1 MRTKKTT
8 TTRTRTTKT
17 VIINRRGSGSMTA
30 CLAIL
35 AFATMAR
42 PQAAD
47 QPQATNQPQT
57 TEKQTAEKKDKRK
70 GEKPYALIFGTAY
83 GPDDR
88 PLYGVK
94 ITIRPPTKKHPSWE
108 LMSDHR
114 GEFAQRVPPGPSDYL
129 VHGEAQFAP
138 AGPDGKPQ
146 MSKTKRLKGE
156 TKVHVEN
163 EERLDISV
171 HLTE

>member
-1 MRTKKTT
+1 
-8 TTRTRTTKT
+8 
-17 VIINRRGSGSMTA
+17 MTA

-35 AFATMAR
+35 AFAAMAW
-42 PQAAD
+42 PQTAD
-47 QPQATNQPQT
+47 QPQGANQPQT
-57 TEKQTAEKKDKRK
+57 TEKQTAEKKNKRK
-70 GEKPYALIFGTAY
+70 AEKPYALIFGTAY

-94 ITIRPPTKKHPSWE
+94 ITIRPKTKKHPTWD

-129 VHGEAQFAP
+129 VRGEAEYAP
-138 AGPDGKPQ
+138 LGNDGKPQ
-146 MSKTKRLKGE
+146 LSKKKRLKGE
-156 TKVHVEN
+156 TKVHVES
-163 EERLDISV
+163 EERLDISL

>member
-1 MRTKKTT
+1 MTKTT
-8 TTRTRTTKT
+8 MMTMKKRT
-17 VIINRRGSGSMTA
+17 VITKRSWRSMAA
-30 CLAIL
+30 CVAVMALAAL
-35 AFATMAR
+35 AQ
-42 PQAAD
+42 PQAAEQQPATD
-47 QPQATNQPQT
+47 QQQT
-57 TEKQTAEKKDKRK
+57 PEKKNRQK

-94 ITIRPPTKKHPSWE
+94 ITIRPQTKKRPNWE

-129 VHGEAQFAP
+129 IHGEAKFAP
-138 AGPDGKPQ
+138 TGPDGKPQ
-146 MSKTKRLKGE
+146 LSKTKILKGN

>member
-1 MRTKKTT
+1 VITK
-8 TTRTRTTKT
+8 
-17 VIINRRGSGSMTA
+17 RRGSGSVTA

-35 AFATMAR
+35 AFAAMAR

-47 QPQATNQPQT
+47 QAQGTNQPQT

-70 GEKPYALIFGTAY
+70 AEKPYALIFGTAY

-94 ITIRPPTKKHPSWE
+94 ITIHSQAKKHPSWE

-114 GEFAQRVPPGPSDYL
+114 GEFAQRVPPGPADYL
-129 VHGEAQFAP
+129 IHGEAEYATL
-138 AGPDGKPQ
+138 GDDGKPQ
-146 MSKTKRLKGE
+146 LSKKKRLKGDA
-156 TKVHVEN
+156 KAHVES

>member
-17 VIINRRGSGSMTA
+17 VIIKRRGSGSLTA

-35 AFATMAR
+35 AFAAMAR

-57 TEKQTAEKKDKRK
+57 TEKPTAEKKRK

-94 ITIRPPTKKHPSWE
+94 ITIRPQAKKHPSWD

-114 GEFAQRVPPGPSDYL
+114 GEFAQRVPPGPGDYL
-129 VHGEAQFAP
+129 VHGEAEYAP
-138 AGPDGKPQ
+138 LGDDGKVQ
-146 MSKTKRLKGE
+146 LSKKKRLKGDA
-156 TKVHVEN
+156 KVHVES
-163 EERLDISV
+163 EERLDISL

>member
-1 MRTKKTT
+1 MITK
-8 TTRTRTTKT
+8 
-17 VIINRRGSGSMTA
+17 RRGSGSMTV

-35 AFATMAR
+35 AFAAMAW
-42 PQAAD
+42 PQAANQLQD
-47 QPQATNQPQT
+47 ANQPQT
-57 TEKQTAEKKDKRK
+57 SDKQTAEHKNKRR
-70 GEKPYALIFGTAY
+70 EKPYALIFGTAY

-94 ITIRPPTKKHPSWE
+94 ITIRSQTKKRPNWD

-129 VHGEAQFAP
+129 VHGEAEYAP
-138 AGPDGKPQ
+138 VGGDGKPQ
-146 MSKTKRLKGE
+146 LSKKKRLKGE
-156 TKVHVEN
+156 TKVHVES